1 MDFKSKYLKYK
12 NKYLSLKNNIIP
24 DGITNQEKY
33 GGAGE
38 SLVESLNA
46 DDIKLVQEAIKFGHL
61 HLDDKF
67 YNLVAAMLHKD
78 GTILY
83 GLASRSPMSSTE
95 VHGEE
100 AVISQARIY
109 DKNRDNYKSLVCVT
123 ISVKFKSPCGNCRE
137 LLKHHFPNLDI
148 IVPDLEDPDN
158 TDKLVKIKSKYLLPY
173 PYQSGDTLKESLL
186 DIPIDVTKK

>member
-1 MDFKSKYLKYK
+1 MDSKSKYLKYK
-12 NKYLSLKNNIIP
+12 EKYLSLKNNS
-24 DGITNQEKY
+24 ITKLEKY

-46 DDIKLVQEAIKFGHL
+46 DDIRLVREAIKFGHL

-78 GTILY
+78 GTIIY
-83 GLASRSPMSSTE
+83 GLASRSPLSSTE

-109 DKNRDNYKSLVCVT
+109 DHNRDNYKSLVCVT

-137 LLKHHFPNLDI
+137 LLKHHYPNLDI
-148 IVPDLEDPDN
+148 IVPDLEDPEN

-173 PYQSGDTLKESLL
+173 PYQSGDTREESKL
-186 DIPIDVTKK
+186 DIPIDVIRR